1 MAWFKDHKGID
12 NDMLGG
18 VLSTAAQSGGQEI
31 LDGLLGALKAS
42 KDPRER
48 ETLLS
53 ALGSFHDRKL
63 LNQAFAVLLDRS
75 VDPREAFGLFFGP
88 LGDRET
94 RTAPFEFIK
103 AHIAE
108 VEKSLPSAAGLDF
121 RAFLPFTGQ
130 GFCDEAGRKEFV
142 DFFQERVR
150 TYNGGPRNYA
160 QALES
165 IRLCEAKVAAQS
177 ADVTGFFKAQ

>member
-1 MAWFKDHKGID
+1 
-12 NDMLGG
+12 
-18 VLSTAAQSGGQEI
+18 
-31 LDGLLGALKAS
+31 
-42 KDPRER
+42 PRER

-63 LNQAFAVLLDRS
+63 LNRAFAVLLDPS
-75 VDPREAFGLFFGP
+75 VDPREAFGLLFGP

-94 RTAPFEFIK
+94 RAAPFEFVK

-108 VEKSLPSAAGLDF
+108 AEKRLPSSAVEAYHAL
-121 RAFLPFTGQ
+121 LPFTGE

-165 IRLCEAKVAAQS
+165 LRLCEAKVAAQGV
-177 ADVTGFFKAQ
+177 DVTEFFKAQ

>member
-1 MAWFKDHKGID
+1 
-12 NDMLGG
+12 
-18 VLSTAAQSGGQEI
+18 
-31 LDGLLGALKAS
+31 
-42 KDPRER
+42 
-48 ETLLS
+48 
-53 ALGSFHDRKL
+53 
-63 LNQAFAVLLDRS
+63 VLLDPS
-75 VDPREAFGLFFGP
+75 VDPREAFGLLFGP

-108 VEKSLPSAAGLDF
+108 LEKTLPSFAGLDL
-121 RAFLPFTGQ
+121 RSFLPFTGQ
-130 GFCDEAGRKEFV
+130 GLCDESGRKEFV

-150 TYNGGPRNYA
+150 AYNGGQRNYA

-177 ADVTGFFKAQ
+177 ADVTEFFKAQ